1 MKFKKQFSVFPSS
14 FKIIKN
20 EFYSYDPSLMFE
32 EDLSLE
38 YLSEDLLQIHLDD
51 KNTTIDLGWYGN
63 LGTNNGAF
71 KIYVIK
77 NQDWENPL
85 KIETSKSLKEI
96 SEKLRSIIDS
106 IIE

>member
-20 EFYSYDPSLMFE
+20 EFYSYDPTLMFE
-32 EDLSLE
+32 EDLNLE
-38 YLSEDLLQIHLDD
+38 YLSEDLLQIHLDS

-77 NQDWENPL
+77 NQDW
-85 KIETSKSLKEI
+85 
-96 SEKLRSIIDS
+96 
-106 IIE
+106 